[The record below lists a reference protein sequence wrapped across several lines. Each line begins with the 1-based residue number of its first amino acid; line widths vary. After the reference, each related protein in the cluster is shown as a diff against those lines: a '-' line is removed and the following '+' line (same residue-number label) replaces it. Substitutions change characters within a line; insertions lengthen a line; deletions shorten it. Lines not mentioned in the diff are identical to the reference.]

1 MRKLIRVHIQAIL
14 LVGVMVTG
22 VAAVQLQPM
31 SGADE
36 LRSPAL
42 ELSDH
47 QVFALPES
55 AFDTQLR
62 DFGISRYPFRPH
74 LDNNVDT
81 YVRDGRNQYGATLTD
96 VPLNG
101 DEREPPPTGTI
112 PEPGTLILLG
122 TGLVGL
128 GAAYRRRRS

>member
-1 MRKLIRVHIQAIL
+1 MRKLIRIHIQAIL

-31 SGADE
+31 LGADA

-47 QVFALPES
+47 QAFALPES

-81 YVRDGRNQYGATLTD
+81 YVHDGRNQYGATPSGIIYLFRVD
-96 VPLNG
+96 
-101 DEREPPPTGTI
+101 DPPTGTI